1 MRSTPRS
8 THRRADVAADEA
20 PRRYFDGERPPP
32 EPFAEHVL
40 ALWTFDVDVPEG
52 ECALH
57 TMWPDGCVSLSI
69 VANRGTPAAAHV
81 IGPRLRALRAPMR
94 RGLVVHG
101 MRLWPDT
108 AASVLG
114 VDPVAVRDLTRPAA
128 ELLGFG
134 ALSLARSVARAQDEV
149 ELERVWETWLAPRIA
164 SAALPDPDVRFVVR
178 RLIDS
183 HGTCDIAGAAR
194 DAGISMR
201 SLERRFSTAVGL
213 SPKQFARV
221 RRVRAAIGAIAAGER
236 RVSTLARQAG
246 LAPASFTREFC
257 SVAGLAPQ
265 ALMNE
270 LDQLEHGNRPGL
282 SAS

>member
-1 MRSTPRS
+1 VTPG
-8 THRRADVAADEA
+8 EA

-40 ALWTFDVDVPEG
+40 ALWTFDVDIPEG
-52 ECALH
+52 ESALH

-69 VANRGTPAAAHV
+69 VANHGAPAAAHV

-94 RGLVVHG
+94 RGLVVRG

-114 VDPVAVRDLTRPAA
+114 VDPIAVRDLTRPAA
-128 ELLGFG
+128 EVLGFS
-134 ALSLARSVARAQDEV
+134 ALSLARAVARAQDES
-149 ELERVWETWLAPRIA
+149 ELENVWGAWLAPRIA
-164 SAALPDPDVRFVVR
+164 AAALPDPDVRLVVR

-183 HGTCDIAGAAR
+183 DGTCDIAAA
-194 DAGISMR
+194 AGEAGVSMR
-201 SLERRFSTAVGL
+201 SIDRRFSAAVGL

-221 RRVRAAIGAIAAGER
+221 RRVRAAIADIAAGER
-236 RVSTLARQAG
+236 VVSVLARRAG
-246 LAPASFTREFC
+246 LAPAAFTREFR

-265 ALMNE
+265 ALMSE
-270 LDQLEHGNRPGL
+270 LDQLEHANRSGI

>member
-8 THRRADVAADEA
+8 TRRPADVASGGT

-40 ALWTFDVDVPEG
+40 ALWSFDVDIPEG
-52 ECALH
+52 ESALH
-57 TMWPDGCVSLSI
+57 TTWPDGCVSLFI
-69 VANRGTPAAAHV
+69 VANHGVPASASIV
-81 IGPRLRALRAPMR
+81 GPRLRALRAPVR
-94 RGLVVHG
+94 SGHVLRGL
-101 MRLWPDT
+101 RLWPDT

-114 VDPVAVRDLTRPAA
+114 VDPASIRDLTRPAA
-128 ELLGFG
+128 DLLGFG
-134 ALSLARSVARAQDEV
+134 ALSLARALSRASDDA
-149 ELERVWETWLAPRIA
+149 ELDAVWESWLAPRIA
-164 SAALPDPDVRFVVR
+164 EAELPDPDVRFVVR

-183 HGTCDIAGAAR
+183 DGTCDLATAAR
-194 DAGISMR
+194 DAGVSAR
-201 SLERRFSTAVGL
+201 SLERRFSAAVGL

-236 RVSTLARQAG
+236 SVAMLARHAG
-246 LAPASFTREFC
+246 MALASFTREFR

-265 ALMNE
+265 ALMRE
-270 LDQLEHGNRPGL
+270 LEQLEHSARARI

>member
-1 MRSTPRS
+1 VT
-8 THRRADVAADEA
+8 AGGA
-20 PRRYFDGERPPP
+20 PRRFFDGERPAP

-40 ALWTFDVDVPEG
+40 ALWTFDVDVPDG
-52 ECALH
+52 ETALH

-69 VANRGTPAAAHV
+69 VANRGVPAAASV
-81 IGPRLRALRAPMR
+81 IGPRLRALRAPLR
-94 RGLVVHG
+94 RGLVVRG

-128 ELLGFG
+128 EVLGYG
-134 ALSLARSVARAQDEV
+134 ALSLARAVARAETES
-149 ELERVWETWLAPRIA
+149 ELEAVWQEWLAPRIA
-164 SAALPDPDVRFVVR
+164 EAALPDPDVRFVVR

-183 HGTCDIAGAAR
+183 DGTCDIAAAAR
-194 DAGISMR
+194 DAEISLR
-201 SLERRFSTAVGL
+201 RLEKRFSAAVGL

-221 RRVRAAIGAIAAGER
+221 RRVRAAIASIAAGER
-236 RVSTLARQAG
+236 AISTLARHSG
-246 LAPASFTREFC
+246 LEPASFTREFR

-270 LDQLEHGNRPGL
+270 LDQLEHSGPPEI

>member
-1 MRSTPRS
+1 MTSGGP
-8 THRRADVAADEA
+8 

-40 ALWTFDVDVPEG
+40 ALWTFDVDIPAG
-52 ECALH
+52 ESALH
-57 TMWPDGCVSLSI
+57 TTWPDGCVSLSI
-69 VANRGTPAAAHV
+69 VASRGAPVAASV
-81 IGPRLRALRAPMR
+81 IGPRLRALRAPVR
-94 RGLVVHG
+94 SGLVLRGL
-101 MRLWPDT
+101 RLWPDT

-114 VDPVAVRDLTRPAA
+114 VDPGAIRDLTRPAA
-128 ELLGFG
+128 EVLGIG
-134 ALSLARSVARAQDEV
+134 ALSLARALARSAGDA
-149 ELERVWETWLAPRIA
+149 ELDAVWNAWLEPRIA
-164 SAALPDPDVRFVVR
+164 DAALPDPDVRFVVR

-183 HGTCDIAGAAR
+183 DGTCDVGASAR
-194 DAGISMR
+194 EVGISVR
-201 SLERRFSTAVGL
+201 SLQRRFEAAVGL

-236 RVSTLARQAG
+236 SSAILARQTG
-246 LAPASFTREFC
+246 LEPGSFTREFR

-270 LDQLEHGNRPGL
+270 LDQLEHAGRPRV

>member
-1 MRSTPRS
+1 
-8 THRRADVAADEA
+8 VAADEA
-20 PRRYFDGERPPP
+20 PRRYFEGERPPP

-40 ALWTFDVDVPEG
+40 ALWTFDVDIPDG
-52 ECALH
+52 ESALH

-134 ALSLARSVARAQDEV
+134 ALSLARSVARAQDEA
-149 ELERVWETWLAPRIA
+149 ELEGVWEAWLAPRIA

-183 HGTCDIAGAAR
+183 YGTCDIAGAAR
-194 DAGISMR
+194 DTGISMR
-201 SLERRFSTAVGL
+201 SLERRFSAAVGL
-213 SPKQFARV
+213 SPRQFARV

-236 RVSTLARQAG
+236 RISTLARHAG
-246 LAPASFTREFC
+246 LAPTSFTREFC

-270 LDQLEHGNRPGL
+270 LDQLEHSNRPGL

>member
-1 MRSTPRS
+1 MTP
-8 THRRADVAADEA
+8 DEA

-40 ALWTFDVDVPEG
+40 ALWTFDVDIPEG
-52 ECALH
+52 ESALH

-69 VANRGTPAAAHV
+69 VANHGTPASAHV

-94 RGLVVHG
+94 RGLVVRG

-114 VDPVAVRDLTRPAA
+114 VDPVAIRDLTRPAA
-128 ELLGFG
+128 EVLGFG
-134 ALSLARSVARAQDEV
+134 ALSLARAVARAQDES
-149 ELERVWETWLAPRIA
+149 ELESVWEAWLAPRIA
-164 SAALPDPDVRFVVR
+164 AAALPDPDVRFVVR

-183 HGTCDIAGAAR
+183 HGTCDIAAAAG
-194 DAGISMR
+194 DVGISMR
-201 SLERRFSTAVGL
+201 TLERRFSAAVGL

-221 RRVRAAIGAIAAGER
+221 RRVREAIGAIAAGER
-236 RVSTLARQAG
+236 RLSTLARHAEQT
-246 LAPASFTREFC
+246 PTSFTREFRA
-257 SVAGLAPQ
+257 VAGLAPM

-270 LDQLEHGNRPGL
+270 LDQLEHANRSGI

>member
-1 MRSTPRS
+1 MT
-8 THRRADVAADEA
+8 EGGA

-40 ALWTFDVDVPEG
+40 ALWTYDVDVPDG
-52 ECALH
+52 TSALH

-69 VANRGTPAAAHV
+69 VANRGVPAAASV
-81 IGPRLRALRAPMR
+81 IGPRLRALRAPLR
-94 RGLVVHG
+94 GGLVLRG

-114 VDPVAVRDLTRPAA
+114 VDPVTVRDLTRPAA
-128 ELLGFG
+128 EVLGYG
-134 ALSLARSVARAQDEV
+134 ALSLARAVAGVQDDA
-149 ELERVWETWLAPRIA
+149 ELDAVWQAWLAPRIA
-164 SAALPDPDVRFVVR
+164 GAALPDPDVRFVVR

-183 HGTCDIAGAAR
+183 DGTCDIAAAAR
-194 DAGISMR
+194 DAGISVR
-201 SLERRFSTAVGL
+201 RLEQRFATAVGL
-213 SPKQFARV
+213 SAKQFARV

-236 RVSTLARQAG
+236 AISALAKHAA
-246 LAPASFTREFC
+246 LAPESFLREFR

-270 LDQLEHGNRPGL
+270 LDQLEHSDRSGL